1 MDDGRIYAL
10 GGALALAAA
19 RLVRGSRAKA
29 LTART
34 ASELPA
40 VMYHGRTVDSAAFD
54 LRHVGGENANDQD
67 GPGFYFTDDPEE
79 AWGYAYPH
87 GVLLRARLVPRKLV
101 PHTGRPKQAEVARI
115 LRGSPCLSDVLMDW
129 DESPTRAFHQLLSVT
144 MRNESPFA
152 AFLAAWYDGYHRCGE
167 DAAYL
172 RNMAALGYD
181 GAISPTD
188 WRGRLHVVMF
198 DPSRIVDVEIVRR
211 R

>member
-10 GGALALAAA
+10 GGVFALAAA
-19 RLVRGSRAKA
+19 RIVRGSRAKG
-29 LTART
+29 LTGLVA
-34 ASELPA
+34 AELPT
-40 VMYHGRTVDSAAFD
+40 VMYHGRTVDSTAFD
-54 LRHVGGENANDQD
+54 LGRVGGEAANDQD
-67 GPGFYFTDDPEE
+67 GPGFYFTDDPED
-79 AWGYAYPH
+79 AWSYAYPH

-101 PHTGRPKQAEVARI
+101 PHTGRPKQAEIARI

-129 DESPTRAFHQLLSVT
+129 DEHPARAFQQLLSSV
-144 MRNESPFA
+144 MRNETPFS
-152 AFLAAWYDGYHRCGE
+152 AFQSAWYDAYHRCGE

-181 GAISPTD
+181 GAVSPTD

-198 DPSRIVDVEIVRR
+198 DPTRIVDVEVVRR